1 MRTSW
6 RGSRAILPAFLTPRT
21 ARSFRRWTV
30 TSTDSSRLR
39 SAPKRRAPLPT
50 SFIGIG
56 AAAGAAAGAV
66 QVLRDHRGVRDVRDA
81 LETLVLRVHKA
92 RTASAVAATQ
102 AGKVHLVRKGSLVS
116 VVPQDRL
123 DPAQLLFWIPRLP
136 PTMPPGTTRRQRS
149 LTVLFRPLQARVK
162 LLLRWTH

>member
-6 RGSRAILPAFLTPRT
+6 RGSRAILPAFPTPKA

-56 AAAGAAAGAV
+56 AAAGAAAA

-81 LETLVLRVHKA
+81 LETLVLRGHKA
-92 RTASAVAATQ
+92 TLGWKTGVACAGARLREARAWERPRHASESVRRSGSSLECARLRT
-102 AGKVHLVRKGSLVS
+102 RKSFVYRY
-116 VVPQDRL
+116 Q
-123 DPAQLLFWIPRLP
+123 
-136 PTMPPGTTRRQRS
+136 RQRAHTKWTS
-149 LTVLFRPLQARVK
+149 QLPQVK
-162 LLLRWTH
+162 AIL